1 MRDRAREYADEL
13 AARWPNSRVV
23 FASKAFPCTAVQR
36 LVVEEGLG
44 LDVAGGGEIITALKA
59 GVDPALIVLHGN
71 AKSDEEIALAVE
83 HGIGLV
89 AVDNADD
96 VDRLEATVPA
106 GRSQPVLVRVIP
118 GVTAD
123 THSHVLTGHEGS
135 KFGLAPAAAAQLI
148 KRIEASPRLDMRG
161 LHVHVGSQI
170 LDVEPFAESV
180 APVAALGE
188 FPVYDLGGGLGARYT
203 WADRPP
209 SVPDYLD
216 ALIGAARE
224 HLPAAA
230 EIIIEPGRSMVAEA
244 ATTVYR
250 VTTVKRGAH
259 TFVAVDGGMG
269 DNLEVALFE
278 QRFEAGI
285 VGRFDGPDQ
294 EQVIVV
300 GRHCES
306 GDVLV
311 DGVPLARPK
320 VGDLLAVPA
329 TGAYCYTMA
338 NNYNGNRRIPVV
350 FARDGAA
357 RLVVRRE
364 TYADL
369 MARDVPVVGSVRT
382 PRPRVTDS
390 LRSVSSTSTVSC
402 GARDRTAACRPSPAR
417 MRCPPKR
424 STRSPALSPA
434 FSAALPGSTLR
445 MRAPEM
451 FGSSPTLTPSW
462 ARVALPVRSSSSATR
477 LAWLTGIEKPTPID
491 PPSAPVVAIAELM
504 PISWPCMSTSGP
516 PELPGLIAASV
527 CSAFSTVESFA
538 TRSPPTLTG
547 RLIALMIPVVTVPP
561 SPSGEP
567 NATTC
572 WPTRTAVGVA
582 ELDRG
587 QPGRR
592 CARAARRGRTP
603 DRDRRSPRARC
614 SRPGRRR

>member
-1 MRDRAREYADEL
+1 MLVVGGCRVDELAAEFGTPVLVVAEQAVRDRAREYAGEL
-13 AARWPNSRVV
+13 AARWANSRVV

-36 LVVEEGLG
+36 LIVEEGLG

-170 LDVEPFAESV
+170 LDTGPFAESV

-203 WADRPP
+203 WTDRPP
-209 SVPDYLD
+209 SIPDYLD

-224 HLPAAA
+224 HLPADA
-230 EIIIEPGRSMVAEA
+230 EIILEPGRSMVAEA

-250 VTTVKRGAH
+250 VSTVKRGAH

-285 VGRFDGPDQ
+285 VGRFDGPDP

-311 DGVPLARPK
+311 DGVPLAGPK
-320 VGDLLAVPA
+320 VGDLLAVPT

-338 NNYNGNRRIPVV
+338 NNYNGTRRIPVV

-364 TYADL
+364 TYDDL
-369 MARDVPVVGSVRT
+369 MARDVP
-382 PRPRVTDS
+382 
-390 LRSVSSTSTVSC
+390 
-402 GARDRTAACRPSPAR
+402 
-417 MRCPPKR
+417 
-424 STRSPALSPA
+424 
-434 FSAALPGSTLR
+434 
-445 MRAPEM
+445 
-451 FGSSPTLTPSW
+451 
-462 ARVALPVRSSSSATR
+462 
-477 LAWLTGIEKPTPID
+477 
-491 PPSAPVVAIAELM
+491 
-504 PISWPCMSTSGP
+504 
-516 PELPGLIAASV
+516 
-527 CSAFSTVESFA
+527 
-538 TRSPPTLTG
+538 
-547 RLIALMIPVVTVPP
+547 
-561 SPSGEP
+561 
-567 NATTC
+567 
-572 WPTRTAVGVA
+572 
-582 ELDRG
+582 
-587 QPGRR
+587 
-592 CARAARRGRTP
+592 
-603 DRDRRSPRARC
+603 
-614 SRPGRRR
+614 